1 MSGRRRSSAS
11 SSQPSANKRS
21 KKNGNVLPLLFPTT
35 NKVHAS
41 LEESHKGK
49 RILLDA
55 KQQHDSSQGVIL
67 EGEDWLACLFLCQGS
82 IGFYFMYLLFFN
94 SY

>member
-1 MSGRRRSSAS
+1 MFWRLNLALGQS
-11 SSQPSANKRS
+11 
-21 KKNGNVLPLLFPTT
+21 LPAELTMDDL
-35 NKVHAS
+35 VM
-41 LEESHKGK
+41 EE
-49 RILLDA
+49 
-55 KQQHDSSQGVIL
+55 HDSSQGVIL